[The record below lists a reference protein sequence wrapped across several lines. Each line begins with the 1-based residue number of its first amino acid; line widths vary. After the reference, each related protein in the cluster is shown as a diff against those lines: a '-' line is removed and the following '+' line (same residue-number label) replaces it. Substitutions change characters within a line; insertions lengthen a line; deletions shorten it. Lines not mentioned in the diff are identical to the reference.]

1 MSNDRKKMTVVV
13 GSHFFKV
20 LVKDQEEYSLILR
33 YTKEF
38 TTVETDRDGI
48 PVPTVY
54 AVVNKI
60 DNEFRLHINTY
71 IGSINFLPNNGHT
84 TNDYDVVILPV
95 NHGVETNIKMH
106 DHLKPRPHLS

>member
-54 AVVNKI
+54 A
-60 DNEFRLHINTY
+60 
-71 IGSINFLPNNGHT
+71 
-84 TNDYDVVILPV
+84 
-95 NHGVETNIKMH
+95 
-106 DHLKPRPHLS
+106 